1 MNNVIITPPG
11 EITAQI
17 TFSGD
22 NTINLTQPIS
32 SVVEVVTLGP
42 QGPVGP
48 QGLQG
53 IPGSITSHTDLIV
66 TGSVWASGSNGH
78 ITSSGNISSSGY
90 IIASSF
96 TGSLNGTSS
105 FSISSSLATNAL
117 TASYTPNAIVNAS
130 NEFAELTFTKGNGTT
145 IVLDAAPRRVVESV
159 KNAESFTLQKGTP
172 VYVSG
177 STGNSSNVYLAD
189 AGNSSKMPAAY
200 VLDEPLT
207 PGQEGY
213 GLLAGFINNV
223 DTSTFQAGQSVYVAV
238 GGGYTNIKP
247 TGSALIQKLGNVIK
261 VAANGS
267 GVITGAGRSNDIPNI
282 TSGYVWVGNNN
293 QVPTPTSTA
302 SLLVN
307 TASFALT
314 ASYIQEA
321 ISASYALVS
330 NQATSASYALT
341 SDQAVSSSYAL
352 TASYVQEAISASYA
366 LTSSVSDQAVS
377 ASYALTASYILNN
390 EDLGKIIG
398 YQLAPSDQTL
408 TLYDGS
414 SSGSLTN
421 ISASFI
427 TPSNGKILVELSG
440 LRLSSN
446 STLNLVLNRNYY
458 IGLSSSTGSFTGVKP
473 YKPVF
478 SIPAPTTPDSY
489 EISTKWII
497 TNLTPGQS
505 YTYYFYC
512 FTDSP
517 YNINSALKFSSI
529 SSQTAAIMT
538 SLP

>member
-1 MNNVIITPPG
+1 MSTI
-11 EITAQI
+11 EINSSDGTAVQI
-17 TFSGD
+17 TDQGS

-32 SVVEVVTLGP
+32 SVVEVVALGP

-53 IPGSITSHTDLIV
+53 MPGSITSHTNLIV

-117 TASYTPNAIVNAS
+117 TASYTPNAVVNAS
-130 NEFAELTFTKGNGTT
+130 NEFAELTFTKGDGST
-145 IVLDAAPRRVVESV
+145 IILDAAPRRVVETV
-159 KNAESFTLQKGTP
+159 KNAESVTLPKGTP

-177 STGNSSNVYLAD
+177 STGNASNVYLAD

-200 VLDEPLT
+200 VLDEQLT
-207 PGQEGY
+207 PGAEGY
-213 GLLAGFINNV
+213 GLLSGFINNV
-223 DTSTFQAGQSVYVAV
+223 DTSTFQAGQAVYVAV

-261 VAANGS
+261 VAQNGS

-282 TSGYVWVGNNN
+282 TSGYIWVGNDN

-314 ASYIQEA
+314 ASYVQEA

-330 NQATSASYALT
+330 NQATSSSYALT
-341 SDQAVSSSYAL
+341 SDQAVSSSHAL
-352 TASYVQEAISASYA
+352 TASYVQEA
-366 LTSSVSDQAVS
+366 TS

-414 SSGSLTN
+414 SSSPLTN

-427 TPSNGKILVELSG
+427 TPSNGRILVELSG

-446 STLNLVLNRNYY
+446 SQINLVLNRNYY
-458 IGLSSSTGSFTGVKP
+458 IGLSSSTGSFIEVKP
-473 YKPVF
+473 FKPIF
-478 SIPAPTTPDSY
+478 SIPSDTTPDSY

-505 YTYYFYC
+505 YIYYFYC
-512 FTDSP
+512 YTDSP

-529 SSQTAAIMT
+529 SSQTAVIMT

>member
-1 MNNVIITPPG
+1 MSTI
-11 EITAQI
+11 EINSSEGTTVQI
-17 TFSGD
+17 TDQGS
-22 NTINLTQPIS
+22 NAINLTQPIS

-53 IPGSITSHTDLIV
+53 IPGSITSHTNLIV
-66 TGSVWASGSNGH
+66 TGSIWASGSNGH

-105 FSISSSLATNAL
+105 FSVSSSLATNAL

-145 IVLDAAPRRVVESV
+145 IVLDASPRRVVESV
-159 KNAESFTLQKGTP
+159 KNAESFTLPKGTP

-189 AGNSSKMPAAY
+189 ANNASKMPAAY
-200 VLDEPLT
+200 VLDEQLT

-213 GLLAGFINNV
+213 GLLAGFINNI

-314 ASYIQEA
+314 ASYV
-321 ISASYALVS
+321 L
-330 NQATSASYALT
+330 
-341 SDQAVSSSYAL
+341 D
-352 TASYVQEAISASYA
+352 
-366 LTSSVSDQAVS
+366 
-377 ASYALTASYILNN
+377 N
-390 EDLGKIIG
+390 ENLGRVIG
-398 YQLAPSDQTL
+398 YQLAPSTQTI
-408 TLYDGS
+408 TL
-414 SSGSLTN
+414 SGSTTGSFTN
-421 ISASFI
+421 LSASFI
-427 TPSNGKILVELSG
+427 SPSNGKILVELANIS
-440 LRLSSN
+440 LSSEN
-446 STLNLVLNRNYY
+446 DMGSPIRYY
-458 IGLSSSTGSFTGVKP
+458 KIGLSSTSGSFTTVKN
-473 YKPVF
+473 YKDFF
-478 SIPAPTTPDSY
+478 SLPQNTGNTDSGIF
-489 EISTKWII
+489 EVSSKWII
-497 TNLTPGQS
+497 ENLTPGQS
-505 YTYYFYC
+505 YTYYFFFDQSGVSSNLTQLY
-512 FTDSP
+512 
-517 YNINSALKFSSI
+517 ISSI
-529 SSQTAAIMT
+529 SDQTAIIMT

>member
-1 MNNVIITPPG
+1 MATI
-11 EITAQI
+11 EINSSDGTIVQI
-17 TFSGD
+17 TDQGS
-22 NTINLTQPIS
+22 NTINLTQPIN
-32 SVVEVVTLGP
+32 SVVEVVALGP
-42 QGPVGP
+42 QGPVGL

-53 IPGSITSHTDLIV
+53 IPGSITSHTNLIV
-66 TGSVWASGSNGH
+66 TGSIWASGSNGH

-90 IIASSF
+90 IIASSL

-189 AGNSSKMPAAY
+189 ASNSSKMPAAY
-200 VLDEPLT
+200 VLDESLT

-223 DTSTFQAGQSVYVAV
+223 NTSTFQAGQSVYVAV

-293 QVPTPTSTA
+293 QVPTPISTA

-330 NQATSASYALT
+330 NQATSSSYALT

-366 LTSSVSDQAVS
+366 LTSSISDQAVS
-377 ASYALTASYILNN
+377 SSYALTASYILNN

-414 SSGSLTN
+414 SSSPLTN

-446 STLNLVLNRNYY
+446 SQSNPLIINRDYY

-473 YKPVF
+473 YKPIF

-489 EISTKWII
+489 EISTKWVI
-497 TNLTPGQS
+497 TNLTPG
-505 YTYYFYC
+505 
-512 FTDSP
+512 
-517 YNINSALKFSSI
+517 
-529 SSQTAAIMT
+529 
-538 SLP
+538 

>member
-1 MNNVIITPPG
+1 MSTI
-11 EITAQI
+11 EINSSNGTTVQI
-17 TFSGD
+17 TDQGS

-32 SVVEVVTLGP
+32 SVVEVVALGP

-53 IPGSITSHTDLIV
+53 IPGSITSHTNLIV

-145 IVLDAAPRRVVESV
+145 IILDAAPRRVVESV
-159 KNAESFTLQKGTP
+159 KNAESFTLPKGTP

-177 STGNSSNVYLAD
+177 STGNASNVYLAD

-200 VLDEPLT
+200 VLDEQLT
-207 PGQEGY
+207 PGAEGY

-314 ASYIQEA
+314 ASYV
-321 ISASYALVS
+321 L
-330 NQATSASYALT
+330 
-341 SDQAVSSSYAL
+341 D
-352 TASYVQEAISASYA
+352 
-366 LTSSVSDQAVS
+366 
-377 ASYALTASYILNN
+377 N
-390 EDLGKIIG
+390 ENLGRVIG
-398 YQLAPSDQTL
+398 YQLAPSTQTI
-408 TLYDGS
+408 TLNGTTTGS
-414 SSGSLTN
+414 FTN

-427 TPSNGKILVELSG
+427 SPSNGKILVELANIS
-440 LRLSSN
+440 LSSEN
-446 STLNLVLNRNYY
+446 GGGSSIRYY
-458 IGLSSSTGSFTGVKP
+458 LIGLSSTSGSFTTVKN
-473 YKPVF
+473 YKTFF
-478 SIPAPTTPDSY
+478 SLPQNTGNTDSGGF
-489 EISTKWII
+489 EVSSKWII
-497 TNLTPGQS
+497 ENLTPGQN
-505 YTYYFYC
+505 YTYYFFFDEEGVSNYL
-512 FTDSP
+512 TQL
-517 YNINSALKFSSI
+517 YISSI
-529 SSQTAAIMT
+529 SGQTAVIMT

>member
-1 MNNVIITPPG
+1 MSTI
-11 EITAQI
+11 EINSSNGATVQI
-17 TFSGD
+17 TDQGS

-32 SVVEVVTLGP
+32 SVVEVVALGP

-53 IPGSITSHTDLIV
+53 IPGSITSHIDLIV

-200 VLDEPLT
+200 VLDESLT

-314 ASYIQEA
+314 ASY
-321 ISASYALVS
+321 
-330 NQATSASYALT
+330 
-341 SDQAVSSSYAL
+341 
-352 TASYVQEAISASYA
+352 VQEAISASYTLTSDQA
-366 LTSSVSDQAVS
+366 ISASYSLTSSVSDQATS

-390 EDLGKIIG
+390 EDLGKIIK

-414 SSGSLTN
+414 SSSPLTN

-446 STLNLVLNRNYY
+446 SQSNPLIINRDYY
-458 IGLSSSTGSFTGVKP
+458 IGLSSSTGSFVEVKP
-473 YKPVF
+473 FRPIF
-478 SIPAPTTPDSY
+478 SLPIKGSGSGPGSY

-512 FTDSP
+512 YAYTVYD
-517 YNINSALKFSSI
+517 INSALKFSSI
-529 SSQTAAIMT
+529 LDQTAVIMT

>member
-1 MNNVIITPPG
+1 
-11 EITAQI
+11 
-17 TFSGD
+17 
-22 NTINLTQPIS
+22 
-32 SVVEVVTLGP
+32 
-42 QGPVGP
+42 
-48 QGLQG
+48 
-53 IPGSITSHTDLIV
+53 V

-130 NEFAELTFTKGNGTT
+130 NEFAELTFTKGDGST

-223 DTSTFQAGQSVYVAV
+223 NTSTFQAGQSVYVAV

-282 TSGYVWVGNNN
+282 TSGYVWIGNNN

-314 ASYIQEA
+314 ASYV
-321 ISASYALVS
+321 L
-330 NQATSASYALT
+330 
-341 SDQAVSSSYAL
+341 D
-352 TASYVQEAISASYA
+352 
-366 LTSSVSDQAVS
+366 
-377 ASYALTASYILNN
+377 N
-390 EDLGKIIG
+390 ENLGRVIG
-398 YQLAPSDQTL
+398 YQLAPSTQTI
-408 TLYDGS
+408 TLSGATTGS
-414 SSGSLTN
+414 FTSL
-421 ISASFI
+421 SASFI
-427 TPSNGKILVELSG
+427 SPSNGKILVELANIS
-440 LRLSSN
+440 LSSEN
-446 STLNLVLNRNYY
+446 DGGSSIRYY
-458 IGLSSSTGSFTGVKP
+458 KIGLSSTPGSFTTIKN
-473 YKPVF
+473 YKDFF
-478 SIPAPTTPDSY
+478 SLPQNTSNTDSGIF
-489 EISTKWII
+489 EVSSKWII
-497 TNLTPGQS
+497 ENLTPGQS
-505 YTYYFYC
+505 YTYYFFFNQLGAFSSSTQLY
-512 FTDSP
+512 
-517 YNINSALKFSSI
+517 ISSI
-529 SSQTAAIMT
+529 SGQTAVIMT

>member
-1 MNNVIITPPG
+1 MSTI
-11 EITAQI
+11 EINSSEGATVQI
-17 TFSGD
+17 TDQGS
-22 NTINLTQPIS
+22 NTINLAQPIS
-32 SVVEVVTLGP
+32 SVVEVIALGP

-53 IPGSITSHTDLIV
+53 IPGSITSHTNLIV
-66 TGSVWASGSNGH
+66 TGSVWTSGSNGH

-105 FSISSSLATNAL
+105 FSISSSLAINAL

-200 VLDEPLT
+200 VLDELLT

-314 ASYIQEA
+314 ASYV
-321 ISASYALVS
+321 L
-330 NQATSASYALT
+330 
-341 SDQAVSSSYAL
+341 D
-352 TASYVQEAISASYA
+352 
-366 LTSSVSDQAVS
+366 
-377 ASYALTASYILNN
+377 N
-390 EDLGKIIG
+390 ENLGRVIG
-398 YQLAPSDQTL
+398 YQLAPSTQTI
-408 TLYDGS
+408 TLSGAATGS
-414 SSGSLTN
+414 FTIL
-421 ISASFI
+421 SASFI
-427 TPSNGKILVELSG
+427 SPSNGKILVELANIS
-440 LRLSSN
+440 LSSEN
-446 STLNLVLNRNYY
+446 EGGSSIRYY
-458 IGLSSSTGSFTGVKP
+458 QIGLSSTLGSFTTVKD
-473 YKPVF
+473 YKNFF
-478 SIPAPTTPDSY
+478 SLPQNTGNTDSGIF
-489 EISTKWII
+489 EVSSKWII
-497 TNLTPGQS
+497 ENLTPGQS
-505 YTYYFYC
+505 YTYYFFFNQIGASSNLTQLY
-512 FTDSP
+512 
-517 YNINSALKFSSI
+517 ISSI
-529 SSQTAAIMT
+529 SGQTAVIMT